1 MTIRH
6 ARNTPA
12 RVFSGGVGGDLRGLR
27 WLIGMATLLS
37 CPLAASLGKTPSSSS
52 SVETA
57 VAGVVATAEPACAAR
72 SAAELDACQA
82 RLRDGSVTQIS
93 LENRIQCRNGSRP
106 CLDLRE
112 RAAPLWLTGASGAAG
127 MYRTNYSRPLL
138 VISGTQRLVIQDV
151 TFEDA
156 LWPSCFPR
164 LAPPGPLEPMIK
176 IYDAAMVVFKN
187 CTFLRGFN
195 VGVDISTSSNIVFS
209 HSTWLESQ
217 RFGVHSDKY
226 SRHVHF
232 FGNQFL
238 HGRNN
243 AFIGTL
249 SHSSFQGNDFVNNHH
264 IACFNQSGG
273 QLDIIQPSGPNNNLT
288 IAANRVVN
296 GSITGG
302 DVGQDWHKLSTYA
315 FEINSGIHVFLL
327 HNDAYNHSGWSIFPN
342 SNNWPGGANVTLEA
356 NRMCS
361 RCLCGPFFPSLCVPG
376 ATHTVC
382 TGWDHPSTQGH
393 APNWCNET
401 DEPWVHR
408 ARQCEANSNERG
420 VCGDADCGAP
430 VRPRGELR
438 ANTDR
443 GGQTSVSWLVAD
455 VDPLSVRVVRN
466 FSLSG
471 IPVPV
476 AVSDALRGK
485 SGNGSEALPDV
496 PSIASGGELVAL
508 WAEGYGVLDVTV
520 VALIGAPPTPPPAN
534 AR

>member
-1 MTIRH
+1 MKG
-6 ARNTPA
+6 
-12 RVFSGGVGGDLRGLR
+12 FGVLRR
-27 WLIGMATLLS
+27 LIAIATLLS
-37 CPLAASLGKTPSSSS
+37 CAADAATLGKA
-52 SVETA
+52 A
-57 VAGVVATAEPACAAR
+57 VGVATAEQACAAR
-72 SAAELDACQA
+72 SAAELEACQA
-82 RLRDGSVTQIS
+82 RLRDGGVVRIS
-93 LENRIQCRNGSRP
+93 LASRIQCRNGSRP

-112 RAAPLWLTGASGAAG
+112 RVAPLWLTGAPGAAG
-127 MYRTNYSRPLL
+127 LYRANYSQPLL
-138 VISGTQRLVIQDV
+138 SISGTQRLVIQDV

-164 LAPPGPLEPMIK
+164 LAPPGPWQPMIK
-176 IYDAAMVVFKN
+176 IEGAAMVVFKN

-195 VGVDISTSSNIVFS
+195 IGVSVSTSSNIVFS
-209 HSTWLESQ
+209 HNTWLESQ
-217 RFGVHSDKY
+217 RFGVWADPDAMGQY

-249 SHSSFQGNDFVNNHH
+249 SDSSFQGNDFVHNHH

-273 QLDIIQPSGPNNNLT
+273 QLDIIQTPGPNSNLT

-302 DVGQDWHKLSTYA
+302 DSGQDWHKLSTYA

-342 SNNWPGGANVTLEA
+342 RNNWPGGANVTLEA

-361 RCLCGPFFPSLCVPG
+361 RCLCGPLFPSLCVPN

-382 TGWDHPSTQGH
+382 VGRVHPSTQGH

-408 ARQCEANSNERG
+408 RARQCEANSNKRG

-443 GGQTSVSWLVAD
+443 GGHASVSWSVTD
-455 VDPLSVRVVRN
+455 VDPRSVRVLRN

-476 AVSDALRGK
+476 AVSDSLRGK

-520 VALIGAPPTPPPAN
+520 VALIGAPPTPQNP
-534 AR
+534 